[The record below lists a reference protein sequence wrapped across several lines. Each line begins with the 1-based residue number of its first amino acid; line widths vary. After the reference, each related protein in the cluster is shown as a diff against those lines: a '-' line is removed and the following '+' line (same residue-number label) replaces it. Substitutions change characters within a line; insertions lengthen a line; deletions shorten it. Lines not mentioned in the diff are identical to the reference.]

1 MTSLLLPPPQSN
13 LHVPQIITHFSL
25 DKTRVTITMPLF
37 SGFPLFSLKKFPNF
51 SSISGH
57 FTQTFFPQWF
67 KTTNDVHVY
76 LMLYQTKYCTET
88 RMHSSRM
95 RTVRSLPHGGLPNRD
110 PPWTKT
116 PLGRDPPKTDP
127 PQKVTPWTE
136 IPPHLDKDPHL
147 DRDSTPGQKPPRPPL
162 VMWPVVHAGTETP
175 PNRITDRCK
184 NITLPQL
191 CCGR

>member
-51 SSISGH
+51 SSISRH
-57 FTQTFFPQWF
+57 FGTFFPQWF

-95 RTVRSLPHGGLPNRD
+95 RTVRSLPYRGLPNRD
-110 PPWTKT
+110 PPGQRPPQNRPPRKWPPGQRSPPPRQRPPPGQRPPTWTETPQT
-116 PLGRDPPKTDP
+116 PLGHVTCGACWDRDPSP
-127 PQKVTPWTE
+127 TE
-136 IPPHLDKDPHL
+136 SQTGVK
-147 DRDSTPGQKPPRPPL
+147 
-162 VMWPVVHAGTETP
+162 
-175 PNRITDRCK
+175 
-184 NITLPQL
+184 TLP
-191 CCGR
+191 CRNFVAGGNN

>member
-1 MTSLLLPPPQSN
+1 MYSFRSNVVSMTPARISQFVVSNQSKFVVSNQSN

-51 SSISGH
+51 SSILGH
-57 FTQTFFPQWF
+57 FSQTFFPQWF

-95 RTVRSLPHGGLPNRD
+95 RTVRSLPYGWVSL
-110 PPWTKT
+110 TEI
-116 PLGRDPPKTDP
+116 PLDRDPPK
-127 PQKVTPWTE
+127 QTPR
-136 IPPHLDKDPHL
+136 K
-147 DRDSTPGQKPPRPPL
+147 
-162 VMWPVVHAGTETP
+162 
-175 PNRITDRCK
+175 
-184 NITLPQL
+184 
-191 CCGR
+191 